1 MFVGDFRNGNIYHFK
16 LNEDRTQLSLDG
28 PLQDKIVDS
37 PDELKT
43 KLFGQGFGAI
53 TDLEVGPDGYLYV
66 LSLFQGGNDCSV
78 EILGNPCISYNS
90 TSQGTIFRIVPE
102 TAASAKSM

>member
-53 TDLEVGPDGYLYV
+53 TDLKLDQMDICMFFHCFKVGMIARWKY
-66 LSLFQGGNDCSV
+66 
-78 EILGNPCISYNS
+78 
-90 TSQGTIFRIVPE
+90 
-102 TAASAKSM
+102 